1 MLNNN
6 PWETRL
12 AGPPR
17 WRLLE
22 AQWPGVDI
30 IAGASLALGTLNL
43 PESVVKARSWFP
55 RRFLAP
61 ISASSKGIPS
71 TKWPS
76 ADSVDQHHAHR
87 PIPVFAEASE
97 LGSPVEPTRDSRF

>member
-1 MLNNN
+1 M
-6 PWETRL
+6 TRL
-12 AGPPR
+12 
-17 WRLLE
+17 
-22 AQWPGVDI
+22 DI

-76 ADSVDQHHAHR
+76 ADSVDQHHAR
-87 PIPVFAEASE
+87 RRLCQDNRMAGAR
-97 LGSPVEPTRDSRF
+97 GRG